1 MRLIILVLLTGSTFG
16 YSFFKKSKERSES
29 LAAHE
34 YMLEQ
39 LHRGNYDS
47 IPVILSKTHQA
58 LAQYP
63 ENASLNAD
71 LGFVYL
77 WQFSERGRK
86 APVPGI
92 EKNVYLSN
100 YYFKQAIKYNPD
112 DPRLKGFQA
121 ATAIC
126 EGALEMDLK
135 KISNGYVKAFNAI
148 DDWPQFNKFAFSLVS
163 SQLKKNSPVFRM
175 AIKYQ
180 WELIDDCSCK
190 NLNKKKVMR
199 DPQKVFLDL
208 IEELKESKDPLVKRA
223 CWNSELVPHNY
234 EGYLLNFGDML
245 VKQGHFDEALQI
257 YSAAK
262 LSDSYN
268 EWPYKDFL
276 QQRINE
282 MNINKKVF
290 NKKPDFVIEPGDTQ
304 LFVNSTLSCVGCHQM
319 SEKEFLISSA
329 QKNVAN

>member
-1 MRLIILVLLTGSTFG
+1 MRLIVLILLAGSTFG
-16 YSFFKKSKERSES
+16 YSFFKKNKEKSES
-29 LAAHE
+29 LAAHQ
-34 YMLEQ
+34 YLLEQ
-39 LHRGNYDS
+39 LHLGNYDS
-47 IPVILSKTHQA
+47 IPVILSKTHKA
-58 LAQYP
+58 LAEFP

-86 APVPGI
+86 AAVVGM

-126 EGALEMDLK
+126 EGALEMNLK
-135 KISNGYVKAFNAI
+135 KISNGYVKAFSAI
-148 DDWPQFNKFAFSLVS
+148 NDWPQFNKFAFSLVS
-163 SQLKKNSPVFRM
+163 SQLKKNSPVFKM

-190 NLNKKKVMR
+190 KLNKKTVMKNS
-199 DPQKVFLDL
+199 QKVFLDL
-208 IEELKESKDPLVKRA
+208 IEELKKSSDPLIKRA
-223 CWNSELVPHNY
+223 CWNSDLVPHNY

-245 VKQGHFDEALQI
+245 VKQGHFDEAREI
-257 YSAAK
+257 YAAVK
-262 LSDSYN
+262 LSPSYK
-268 EWPYKDFL
+268 EWPHQSFL
-276 QQRINE
+276 EQRISDINTNE
-282 MNINKKVF
+282 KIF
-290 NKKPDFVIEPGDTQ
+290 NKKPDFIIEPGDTQ

-319 SEKEFLISSA
+319 SETEYQKSA
-329 QKNVAN
+329 GQKNVSN